1 MPPRRKPDANQTA
14 ARLIRKATGT
24 GKNDAAD
31 GFADPE
37 LRRQF
42 EEAKR
47 KEAERRKGK
56 A

>member
-1 MPPRRKPDANQTA
+1 MSARRKPDANQTA
-14 ARLIRKATGT
+14 ARLIRKGTGT
-24 GKNDAAD
+24 SKNDAAD

-47 KEAERRKGK
+47 KEAERRTGR